1 MSQLVCGVLMA
12 ISCVFPARGAFD
24 SEVHPLLEKY
34 CFKCHAG
41 EKIKGGVD
49 LSKYHAE
56 LDIQRDPKTWQ
67 TVLRQVRER
76 EMPPENKPQPTDE
89 ERQLLVAF
97 TKHTLENIDY
107 SKSVRDPG
115 RVLIHRLSRT
125 EYNNTIRDLCGVD
138 LKPAD
143 KFPADGG
150 GGGGFDN
157 NADTLFVPPI
167 LLEKYL
173 SAASEVIDAALT
185 NAPNQLIAVRP
196 GAFVTS
202 RSAARKS
209 IEAFAKRA
217 FRGPVEGSEI
227 DALLSL
233 YEQQARKGMR
243 FEDAMKTPLRAVLV
257 SPNFLFR
264 IESDREVS
272 GPYRITDYELA
283 NRLSY
288 FIWASMPDA
297 ELLRAAADG
306 DLHEESVLRR
316 ETERML
322 SDPKAHALSDNFA
335 GQWLGI
341 RNLRTTAQPDPGRF
355 PTYTASLRD
364 AMYSE
369 SVEFFN
375 SLIQDNCSI
384 LTLLDAN
391 YTYLNE
397 ELAKHYGI
405 LDVHGTNLT
414 RVALS
419 DPNRG
424 GILGMAS
431 ILTLTS
437 YPQRTSPVLRGKWVL
452 EEVLGAP
459 SPPPPPNAGGLPADD
474 APKEGMT
481 FRQRLEKHRSK
492 PECASCHKRMDPIG
506 FGLENFD
513 AIGRWRAD
521 IGGKAIDSSGVL
533 VTGEKFHGPQELKKL
548 MLAQADDFVRTLSEK
563 MLAYALGRGVEYYD
577 APAVKQI
584 SDELRA
590 DRYRM
595 RTLILG
601 ICKSFPFQYR
611 RNQPLETAQK

>member
-1 MSQLVCGVLMA
+1 MA
-12 ISCVFPARGAFD
+12 VSCAFPAQGAFD

-34 CFKCHAG
+34 CFKCHSG

-67 TVLRQVRER
+67 TVLRQLRER

-173 SAASEVIDAALT
+173 SAASEVIDAAFT

-202 RSAARKS
+202 RSAALKS

-217 FRGPVEGSEI
+217 FRGPVDGAEM

-243 FEDAMKTPLRAVLV
+243 FEDAMKAPLRAMLV

-264 IESDREVS
+264 IEADREVS
-272 GPYRITDYELA
+272 GAYRITDYELA

-288 FIWASMPDA
+288 FLWASMPDA
-297 ELLRAAADG
+297 ILLQAAANG
-306 DLHEESVLRR
+306 DLHEVNVLRR
-316 ETERML
+316 EVERML

-355 PTYTASLRD
+355 PTYTASLRE
-364 AMYSE
+364 AMYTE

-375 SLIQDNCSI
+375 SLIHDNRSV

-405 LDVHGTNLT
+405 NDVHGTNFT

-474 APKEGMT
+474 APREGMT

-513 AIGRWRAD
+513 AIGRWRTD
-521 IGGKAIDSSGVL
+521 LGGQPVDSAGIL
-533 VTGEKFHGPQELKKL
+533 VTGEKFHGPHELKML
-548 MLAQADDFVRTLSEK
+548 MLAQKDDFARTLSEK

-584 SDELRA
+584 SDQLRA
-590 DRYRM
+590 DQYRM

-601 ICKSFPFQYR
+601 ICESFPFQYR
-611 RNQPLETAQK
+611 RNQLLETVQK